1 MVSEDGKT
9 TNFLVA
15 MEIYKGKDRPGGA
28 TDGGGDSV
36 SSYRFDASP
45 ASRHTS
51 TSSRR
56 FFQIG
61 LTPRPEEFVPPTE
74 CSCA

>member
-36 SSYRFDASP
+36 SSDRFDASP

-51 TSSRR
+51 TRR
-56 FFQIG
+56 VASFTSVSPHARKNSF
-61 LTPRPEEFVPPTE
+61 PHRM
-74 CSCA
+74 SCA